1 MSFITENYSEETG
14 KKYERKFFSKTFD
27 PRNREELEKEY
38 IEFLKEDVQTKEG
51 LERFTEKWSE
61 LAAIVDEAG
70 SLSYVGMTSD
80 TKNEKAEKDYLH
92 LVENIFPLCQVY
104 EDRVKEKFLSSPAL
118 NQLNSEYYALFIKQ
132 VRSEKEIYREENISL
147 HTKDSLLAQNYQK
160 ITGAWMAEFEG
171 KRRTMQEINVFL
183 ESPDRDLRERAY
195 RTRVGVHLQDA
206 ENLENLFDEMLNTR
220 AKIASNAGFSNYR
233 DYKFVAGG
241 RFDYTPSDCLR
252 FHDAIAETIS
262 PLLSE
267 WTKEK
272 CSKLGISSLRP
283 WDISVDPD
291 AKEQIRAFGGE
302 EEFLEKTGK
311 IFDSIHPRLGSYFQ
325 FMRKEKLLDLS
336 SREGKAPGGY
346 MTELTERRVPFI
358 FMNAVGTKRD
368 VETLLHE
375 AGHSFHAFLCREQ
388 ILKGYRSSPLEFAEV
403 ASMSM
408 ELLGRKHF
416 DFIYRKE
423 DIQRVKKE
431 QLVKIVEFFPFMSMI
446 DSFQHW
452 VYTAKENGRKER
464 GDKWQELNKKF
475 QPFLDMSG
483 LAEIE
488 RTRWQYPHIYTSP
501 FYYIE
506 YGIAQVG
513 ALQIWKNSLE
523 NSDRSILQYMNG
535 LSKGGSLSLPELF
548 ASAGIR
554 FAMDKKTLSE
564 LLELI
569 KKELEF

>member
-206 ENLENLFDEMLNTR
+206 ENLENLFDEMLSTR

-252 FHDAIAETIS
+252 FHDAISETIV

-272 CSKLGISSLRP
+272 CNKLGISSLRP
-283 WDISVDPD
+283 WDISADPE
-291 AKEQIRAFGGE
+291 AKEQIRAFSSE

-311 IFDSIHPRLGSYFQ
+311 VFDSIHPRLGNYFQ
-325 FMRKEKLLDLS
+325 F
-336 SREGKAPGGY
+336 
-346 MTELTERRVPFI
+346 
-358 FMNAVGTKRD
+358 
-368 VETLLHE
+368 
-375 AGHSFHAFLCREQ
+375 
-388 ILKGYRSSPLEFAEV
+388 
-403 ASMSM
+403 
-408 ELLGRKHF
+408 
-416 DFIYRKE
+416 
-423 DIQRVKKE
+423 
-431 QLVKIVEFFPFMSMI
+431 
-446 DSFQHW
+446 
-452 VYTAKENGRKER
+452 
-464 GDKWQELNKKF
+464 
-475 QPFLDMSG
+475 
-483 LAEIE
+483 
-488 RTRWQYPHIYTSP
+488 
-501 FYYIE
+501 
-506 YGIAQVG
+506 
-513 ALQIWKNSLE
+513 
-523 NSDRSILQYMNG
+523 
-535 LSKGGSLSLPELF
+535 
-548 ASAGIR
+548 
-554 FAMDKKTLSE
+554 
-564 LLELI
+564 
-569 KKELEF
+569 